1 MERLLIK
8 LTKLVFLSYA
18 LAWLLACTS
27 VQTYSNIPIA
37 IVVILLLH
45 SLSKHL
51 IFSSSVTESMSPRS
65 RRYRKFYDADRSDF
79 YYKEK
84 VRDPPDRDAWKKLVN
99 APIVESA
106 WESFCGSIIQEWIYD
121 SWFSMISPDREFPA
135 EVRRLMNEAFA
146 EIAQRAKKVDLRT
159 LLLRDMCD
167 LFTEQLELYRS
178 TKLAVGILNE
188 GDISLASKDRAFQ
201 LEMKTDH
208 TLHAA
213 FYSRDGHYRMIKR
226 MAEGVVGIILK
237 KADLQRPI
245 LRSLGRELLATCVL
259 RNVVMLF
266 SPYNANK
273 ILLSLLTPKKD
284 SKIHT
289 TTPNTGSSSC
299 ASAEHLN
306 GRFQFEQRVRNSVV
320 LEELANKKI
329 IQKPKPLSTVQNNR
343 IPISRSHPNLK
354 ALEKTKELEDSAEI
368 KASALNE
375 KTEGC
380 SKEPEGEFDPK
391 GGLEETDLLEGAK
404 SDSETLEASAFQAK
418 TSLPWIH
425 TSPPSNAAMEDGDRL
440 PGLIDSSIPIEDISF
455 VGHPRAR
462 VCAPEINNNGG
473 REYVVFKIR
482 VADQTGEWTVTRRY
496 RNFEALHK
504 ILRDLPAYQE
514 LGPRL
519 PPKTYMFQSHKTEVV
534 EQRRIAL
541 DKYLQTILS
550 CEALAFNR
558 HVWLFLSDQGCRS
571 FTPDIRVGLVKIIAN
586 NMDNARYSIK
596 RTFLESLGEGRSSA
610 DLKKENG
617 LRLLDGSECS
627 SMCGSIKID
636 DESDTASASLPLR
649 PPNSDRQPSQVI
661 DIQPRG
667 NVTFP
672 EGTMQTNNGTITPRG
687 QTRRQKQFAA
697 FRGDNDK
704 TDSKLPGDLSN
715 ANLLSRFDYEDRDA
729 IGRQVDRDSAAT
741 AAAAKGSIRLRRVM
755 SWSKLIN
762 GGISGSEEDD
772 DRLELE
778 FDDYSG
784 ISAPLYEVADAIF
797 DFPAQKFFRRQVF
810 QVMRQVLSFLAGDA
824 IDVYLNQQIKRLR
837 SEHTLARMI
846 HYLKSM
852 LWPGGVWFITAN
864 NAAQD
869 STQQQ
874 TSKASD
880 KRNKG
885 LRSDK
890 YLDPAEVATDT
901 REMAE
906 NLRTRLFRHAPAALV
921 RLVGRRSYM
930 GAMKD
935 VYDMIQLPT
944 FVRQIGYGV
953 LEIVLLALF
962 PELKDLFARI
972 HKEARFM
979 PESRR

>member
-1 MERLLIK
+1 METLLIK

-27 VQTYSNIPIA
+27 VQTHANIPIA

-51 IFSSSVTESMSPRS
+51 IFSSSVKDSLSPRT
-65 RRYRKFYDADRSDF
+65 RRYRKFHQADRSDF

-106 WESFCGSIIQEWIYD
+106 WESFCGSIIQEWVYD
-121 SWFSMISPDREFPA
+121 AWFSMISPDREFPA
-135 EVRRLMNEAFA
+135 EIRRLMNEAFA
-146 EIAQRAKKVDLRT
+146 EIAQRARRVDLRA

-226 MAEGVVGIILK
+226 MAEGVVGIILS
-237 KADLQRPI
+237 KADLERPS
-245 LRSLGRELLATCVL
+245 LRSLGRELFATCVL
-259 RNVVMLF
+259 RNVVTLF
-266 SPYNANK
+266 TPYNANK

-284 SKIHT
+284 SKVQMQ
-289 TTPNTGSSSC
+289 NASSSC
-299 ASAEHLN
+299 SNASAEHLN

-320 LEELANKKI
+320 LEELANK
-329 IQKPKPLSTVQNNR
+329 QTVQR
-343 IPISRSHPNLK
+343 LKSPSRAQDRSMPISRSHPNLT
-354 ALEKTKELEDSAEI
+354 ALEKTRELEDSAEI
-368 KASALNE
+368 QTTA
-375 KTEGC
+375 KTEKLDD
-380 SKEPEGEFDPK
+380 SSELEGGFDLK
-391 GGLEETDLLEGAK
+391 GELEETDLLAGTK

-418 TSLPWIH
+418 TSLPRIH
-425 TSPPSNAAMEDGDRL
+425 APSPSAAEDVGHSSS
-440 PGLIDSSIPIEDISF
+440 LIDSSIPVEDISF

-462 VCAPEINNNGG
+462 VCAPEINSSGG

-514 LGPRL
+514 LQPRL
-519 PPKTYMFQSHKTEVV
+519 PPKTFMFQTHKTEVV

-541 DKYLQTILS
+541 DRYLQTILS
-550 CEALAFNR
+550 CETLAFNR
-558 HVWLFLSDQGCRS
+558 HVWLFLSDQECRS
-571 FTPDIRVGLVKIIAN
+571 FTPDVNVGLVKIIAN
-586 NMDNARYSIK
+586 NMDNARYRIK
-596 RTFLESLGEGRSSA
+596 RTLLDSLEKGRSSVE
-610 DLKKENG
+610 LKRENR

-627 SMCGSIKID
+627 SMASSMRID
-636 DESDTASASLPLR
+636 DESDTASASIQLHPSNGDRPTSQITDMPIRANASLPE
-649 PPNSDRQPSQVI
+649 
-661 DIQPRG
+661 
-667 NVTFP
+667 VTALMTN
-672 EGTMQTNNGTITPRG
+672 GQTSPRG
-687 QTRRQKQFAA
+687 QRRTQKQVMFAP
-697 FRGDNDK
+697 DNDER
-704 TDSKLPGDLSN
+704 DSKLPGDLTN
-715 ANLLSRFDYEDRDA
+715 ANLLSRFDYQDRDA
-729 IGRQVDRDSAAT
+729 IGRQVGKNSVAT
-741 AAAAKGSIRLRRVM
+741 ASTVRGSIRMRRVT
-755 SWSKLIN
+755 SWSKFIN
-762 GGISGSEEDD
+762 KNISGSEEDD
-772 DRLELE
+772 DRSELE
-778 FDDYSG
+778 FEDYAG
-784 ISAPLYEVADAIF
+784 ISAPLYDVADAIF

-824 IDVYLNQQIKRLR
+824 IDVYLNQQIQRLR

-846 HYLKSM
+846 HSLKSM
-852 LWPGGVWFITAN
+852 LWPGGVWFTMASSVEQKGIPRQPPN
-864 NAAQD
+864 
-869 STQQQ
+869 
-874 TSKASD
+874 ASD

-890 YLDPAEVATDT
+890 YLDPAEVASDASD
-901 REMAE
+901 MAE

-930 GAMKD
+930 VAMKD

-972 HKEARFM
+972 HREARFM
-979 PESRR
+979 PEPRR